1 MTGIFDQLTSAP
13 DNTDNK
19 QETNPNTNLEIGNT
33 EEAIHSQDSNSVDS
47 TPYTLKQIKEVS
59 QQLLKNGLLES
70 TTKPALYR
78 AAVTHQTRLNAIL
91 EPLDL
96 AIKID
101 DIRGL
106 AYVIVAN
113 PETDQEQNDEQW
125 SHPMVRRQRLNL
137 EQSILIAILRKH
149 FVTHELESGVG
160 DDAAIVH
167 LEDLLP
173 ELNNFLGE
181 VGSETRENKR
191 LRNLLEQLKAY
202 HLVSDVNEHEQVTI
216 RPLIAHVAN
225 PENLKNL
232 LATIKDAKINQSK

>member
-13 DNTDNK
+13 SNKDNK
-19 QETNPNTNLEIGNT
+19 QNENQDARNT
-33 EEAIHSQDSNSVDS
+33 EETAHSENNSSVDS

-59 QQLLKNGLLES
+59 QQLLKHGLLES
-70 TTKPALYR
+70 ATKPVLYR
-78 AAVTHQTRLNAIL
+78 TTVIHQAKLNAIL

-96 AIKID
+96 AVKID

-113 PETDQEQNDEQW
+113 TETDQDDEQW

-149 FVTHELESGVG
+149 FVAHELESGVG

-181 VGSETRENKR
+181 QGSETREDKR

-232 LATIKDAKINQSK
+232 LATIKDKKINQSK